1 MTLRD
6 FSSAESISILRKKMW
21 VQMSAIFFSLPIE
34 KKSLKKKSL
43 FAQIEI
49 QVRVN
54 TLVWLLGDGVAAQH
68 LMASSKHGEC
78 KFLAAISLRI
88 ELFFCLSHSFF
99 FFFNSFRLT
108 LFSGGTA
115 GD

>member
-1 MTLRD
+1 M
-6 FSSAESISILRKKMW
+6 A
-21 VQMSAIFFSLPIE
+21 AIFFPCRL
-34 KKSLKKKSL
+34 KKSL

-49 QVRVN
+49 HVHVN
-54 TLVWLLGDGVAAQH
+54 TLVWLLGDGVATQH
-68 LMASSKHGEC
+68 LMASPKHREC

-88 ELFFCLSHSFF
+88 ELFFLSLTL